1 MLARVKLM
9 PLLSR
14 RLLLLGALAAVPTLA
29 LVVVPR
35 QEKVQHLFVIER
47 SKNRNIV
54 RYDLRLAKSGFY
66 DAREPL
72 DVYWVMLA
80 EDGRREE
87 LSVLERQAYGFELLP
102 SSKPTELGIRLVAV
116 KDRPLM
122 VRRRNGAYRAELT
135 IRGVPAYLERIFV
148 ATREGPIFP
157 TVLYIE
163 LRGRSL
169 RDGHQVTE
177 RIEK

>member
-1 MLARVKLM
+1 MFM
-9 PLLSR
+9 PPFSK
-14 RLLLLGALAAVPTLA
+14 RLLLLGALVAAPTLA

-35 QEKVQHLFVIER
+35 QEQVQHLFLIER

-66 DAREPL
+66 DARQPL
-72 DVYWVMLA
+72 DVYWLMLA

-102 SSKPTELGIRLVAV
+102 NAKPTELGVRLVAV

-122 VRRRNGAYRAELT
+122 VRGGNGAYRAELP
-135 IRGVPAYLERIFV
+135 IRGTPAYLERIFV
-148 ATREGPIFP
+148 ATREGPLFP
-157 TVLYIE
+157 SVIYIE
-163 LRGRSL
+163 LHGRSL
-169 RDGHQVTE
+169 RDGQAVVE
-177 RIEK
+177 RINK